1 MIFISCSSDRKF
13 STEEWVNK
21 DDFGFSPR
29 PEMVKDLLDNYLNKK
44 LSYRELIIL
53 LGTPDAEESTQNT
66 ISYITDIEYE
76 WLGVDPIKVRYL
88 DLVFDK
94 DSILV
99 NSQIGEWNKK

>member
-44 LSYRELIIL
+44 L
-53 LGTPDAEESTQNT
+53 
-66 ISYITDIEYE
+66 
-76 WLGVDPIKVRYL
+76 
-88 DLVFDK
+88 
-94 DSILV
+94 
-99 NSQIGEWNKK
+99 